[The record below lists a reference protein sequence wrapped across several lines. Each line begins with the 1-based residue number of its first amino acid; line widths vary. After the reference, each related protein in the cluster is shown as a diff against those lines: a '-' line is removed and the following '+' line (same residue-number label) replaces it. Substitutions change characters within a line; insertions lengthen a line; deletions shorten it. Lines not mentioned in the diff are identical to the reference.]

1 VCESVS
7 PPETFCCNYGCECHD
22 RPLLEL
28 FLHSGVYIFTILDD
42 SEVYEKQYPFTLAQL
57 KDIALFCNQ
66 LGFQMMWN
74 ANALG
79 ARSNEALR
87 VLCTRLL
94 AVLFERDS
102 RQAFTLPEEW
112 FIADRRLAK
121 EFEKEVMQETDR
133 ALNVR
138 VACATQIQ

>member
-1 VCESVS
+1 MYCDR
-7 PPETFCCNYGCECHD
+7 HD

-57 KDIALFCNQ
+57 KEIALFCNQ
-66 LGFQMMWN
+66 LGFQMMWS
-74 ANALG
+74 ASAAG
-79 ARSNEALR
+79 ARGDEVLKP
-87 VLCTRLL
+87 LCTRLL

-102 RQAFTLPEEW
+102 RQAFTSPEDW
-112 FIADRRLAK
+112 FVADRRLAK
-121 EFEKEVMQETDR
+121 EFDKEVMQESAR

-138 VACATQIQ
+138 VVSTTLRVLGLAVCCYSPTAQ